1 MPVGQP
7 IHQLAAVAPIS
18 VLNVPTLQFTNVVLA
33 KGQYC
38 PVGHT
43 TQLAADVWLTSV
55 LNVPA
60 LQFVNVVDPT
70 GQ

>member
-7 IHQLAAVAPIS
+7 RHQLAAVAPIS
-18 VLNVPTLQFTNVVLA
+18 VLYVPAVQFKNVVLA

-38 PVGHT
+38 PVGQVR
-43 TQLAADVWLTSV
+43 QLAADVWFVSV

-60 LQFVNVVDPT
+60 EQFVNVVLAS